1 VTEKAGSPQAR
12 SVLQQCLYAMLQ
24 VKLADDQSDAEWVEI
39 DRGMVYICFFKC
51 ATEDII
57 PKMGRCSTVNSKCY
71 CSSMNRKAVFMCQ
84 CWTYLGAFS
93 SCLRLHSPKAKGKG
107 MQYHN
112 NIGKEEGLQ
121 LYSNFVSFFEKELA
135 LSSKSSEIATII
147 KHGAA
152 EYQRTMHTHDGVL
165 KLPILITFHIE

>member
-57 PKMGRCSTVNSKCY
+57 PKMGS
-71 CSSMNRKAVFMCQ
+71 MCQ